1 MERMLR
7 WAGGKGLTFFLRGK
21 HSKHTNGYTSTMTAI
36 INIIK
41 AKSPNRPVEQQRG
54 EKPETS

>member
-7 WAGGKGLTFFLRGK
+7 WAGGKGLTFVLRGN
-21 HSKHTNGYTSTMTAI
+21 HSKHTNGYKSHNTMTAI
-36 INIIK
+36 IS
-41 AKSPNRPVEQQRG
+41 AKSHNRPVEQQRR